1 MPTTNSVYLPE
12 PCLCGATDCKACFPD
27 AGDVADD
34 ADELE
39 TFPPPKPHTDAE
51 RMAWLAERVSYLE
64 HRDAQGSDRQKI
76 GGWWPHSL
84 DDDSQHHYD
93 CLGLGLIEYIDRMM
107 DKEGA

>member
-27 AGDVADD
+27 AGDVAD
-34 ADELE
+34 ELE
-39 TFPPPKPHTDAE
+39 AFPPPTPHTDAD
-51 RMAWLAERVSYLE
+51 RLAWCVAHVTYLE
-64 HRDAQGSDRQKI
+64 HRDAQGMMAQQQEI
-76 GGWWPHSL
+76 GGWWPHNL
-84 DDDSQHHYD
+84 DDDSPHHYD